1 MLKKTERLSR
11 TEFTHYFKVGKR
23 NNSEYL
29 TIVHSPATYFK
40 ASVVVG
46 KKVYKEAV
54 DRNRL
59 KRQVYAKIREFKNQ
73 STGVYLVLVKPPLAK
88 LTTAK
93 RKEALAT
100 ELGAL
105 IN

>member
-23 NNSEYL
+23 SNTEYL
-29 TIVHSPATYFK
+29 TIVHSPATCFK

-59 KRQVYAKIREFKNQ
+59 KRQVYAKLRDLKAQ
-73 STGVYLVLVKPPLAK
+73 STGVFLVLVKPPLAK
-88 LTTAK
+88 LTKAK
-93 RKEALAT
+93 QKQALTT
-100 ELGAL
+100 ELGAV